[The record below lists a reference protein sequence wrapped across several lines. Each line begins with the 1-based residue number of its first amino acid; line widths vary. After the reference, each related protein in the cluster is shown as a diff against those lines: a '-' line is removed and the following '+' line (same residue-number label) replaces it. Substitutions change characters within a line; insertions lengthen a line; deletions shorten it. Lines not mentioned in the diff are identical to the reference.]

1 VTRATASHNKWQRR
15 SREAWREVLTRF
27 AASGLE
33 VEAFCAQETS
43 AYRASGGGGACWRMK
58 RPAQQICPR
67 QASRAA
73 LSMRACS
80 AAKAASSCGSISE
93 GA

>member
-1 VTRATASHNKWQRR
+1 MTRATASHNKWQRR

-33 VEAFCAQETS
+33 VEACCAQENLS
-43 AYRASGGGGACWRMK
+43 VSSLR
-58 RPAQQICPR
+58 RPAQPIYPR
-67 QASRAA
+67 QASRAV

-80 AAKAASSCGSISE
+80 AAKAASRCGSIWE